1 MSAVVREGLPMVR
14 SMREQD
20 LPAVLEVE
28 RAAYEFPWTLG
39 IFRDCLAFGY
49 TCRVYQN
56 ARGLIGHGI
65 MSVGA
70 GECHMLNICVH
81 PAYQRRGLGVHMVR
95 HLMDLARAQK
105 ARSALL
111 EVRASNYAAYRLYT
125 GIGFNEIGIRKGYYP
140 ARHGRE
146 DAIIL
151 ACEL

>member
-1 MSAVVREGLPMVR
+1 MSAVVSEGLPMVR

-39 IFRDCLAFGY
+39 IFRDCLTFGY

-81 PAYQRRGLGVHMVR
+81 PGYQRRGLGVHMVR

-111 EVRASNYAAYRLYT
+111 EVRASNVAAYRLYT
-125 GIGFNEIGIRKGYYP
+125 GIGFNEIGVRKGYYP
-140 ARHGRE
+140 ARNGRE

>member
-1 MSAVVREGLPMVR
+1 MSAVVKEGLPMVR

-39 IFRDCLAFGY
+39 IFRDCLTFGY

-111 EVRASNYAAYRLYT
+111 EVRSSNFAAYQLYT
-125 GIGFNEIGIRKGYYP
+125 QIGFNEIGIRKGYYP
-140 ARHGRE
+140 AHNGRE
-146 DAIIL
+146 DAVIL